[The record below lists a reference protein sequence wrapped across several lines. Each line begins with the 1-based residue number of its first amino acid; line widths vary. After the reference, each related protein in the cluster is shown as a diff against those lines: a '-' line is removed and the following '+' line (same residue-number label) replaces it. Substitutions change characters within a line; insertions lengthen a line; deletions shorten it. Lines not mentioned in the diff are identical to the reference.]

1 MEFSEALVLLKQGR
15 RLARRGWVQQ
25 GKYVYLEP
33 DSTCTTPDQEQRTLI
48 AHLRFVTADG
58 TVQTGVQPSH
68 AGLMAKDWY
77 DLDDPP
83 SPLL

>member
-15 RLARRGWVQQ
+15 RLARQGWVQP

-33 DSTCTTPDQEQRTLI
+33 EGTCTTPDGEQRTLI

-68 AGLMAKDWY
+68 AGLLAEDWY
-77 DLDDPP
+77 DLDNPP
-83 SPLL
+83 APLV